1 MRVPAPS
8 ELFPRP
14 ACHAEGRG
22 FEPLHPLL
30 RKPRKRGVLVEEE
43 RPYSRTL
50 PPGSQEK
57 VRNHPPIPVEGRH
70 SERPEESPNLE
81 RRSCAELSALAP
93 FVRSWSR
100 EYVYPFSVPPSAK
113 LERRVEVAKLNCVQV
128 PLGRQ
133 RDPARPPEAARR
145 SPYRYRFRSS
155 VLPRPSRRLP
165 LRFERGGRALGVPAW
180 TEVRLSQETGTEP
193 ETEPRRRTLDEYP
206 SVE

>member
-1 MRVPAPS
+1 MPVKIPAKYYLAPWPFYCKIVCPPRYRVRKNQKNLTAVPMNESRVSCCWVARSCSICPA
-8 ELFPRP
+8 
-14 ACHAEGRG
+14 
-22 FEPLHPLL
+22 
-30 RKPRKRGVLVEEE
+30 
-43 RPYSRTL
+43 SRT
-50 PPGSQEK
+50 
-57 VRNHPPIPVEGRH
+57 VRRRH

-81 RRSCAELSALAP
+81 RRSCADLSALAP
-93 FVRSWSR
+93 FVRSWFR

-128 PLGRQ
+128 PVGRQ

-145 SPYRYRFRSS
+145 SPYRYRCRSS